1 MLLERLETCIKRSK
15 SAFSDLMLM
24 RHFTSVCIFHIYFD
38 FGTENLHKTL
48 LHLCHDQAI
57 KQSVKNG
64 LQQAEF
70 LLNTIS
76 FDGFKFCDLITNAR

>member
-1 MLLERLETCIKRSK
+1 MLK
-15 SAFSDLMLM
+15 M
-24 RHFTSVCIFHIYFD
+24 HFTSVCIFHIYID

-48 LHLCHDQAI
+48 LQWLHLCRDDAI
-57 KQSVKNG
+57 KQCVKSG

-70 LLNTIS
+70 SLNTIS